1 MSRNGQAA
9 IVIATA
15 RLPGGVAFHRH
26 VHPVAQLA
34 WAHTGVLTVD
44 TAEGT
49 WVLPPSR
56 ALWIPARVPHA
67 LGSSGVATS
76 RSLYLPKARWRA
88 PTVVAVSPLLAQL
101 IVYLAEAEL
110 TQPARR
116 RAEAVL
122 LDLLEPLHATTIAV
136 PMPEDDRAR
145 RVAEELRRG
154 PADARPLAAWGRE
167 AGASARTLAR
177 IWVAETGMTFGR
189 WRAQLRLEAALT
201 LLAKGMPVTNV
212 AHRVGYDSASAF
224 VAAFRRALGVTPASY
239 FGAG

>member
-1 MSRNGQAA
+1 MSQNGQAA
-9 IVIATA
+9 IVIATS

-26 VHPVAQLA
+26 EHPVAQLA
-34 WAHTGVLTVD
+34 WAHTGVLTID
-44 TAEGT
+44 TTEGT

-67 LGSSGVATS
+67 LGSSGIATS
-76 RSLYLPKARWRA
+76 RSLYLPKARWRT

-101 IVYLAEAEL
+101 IVHLAESEL
-110 TQPARR
+110 TQPARG

-136 PMPEDDRAR
+136 PIPTDDRAQ
-145 RVAEELRRG
+145 RVAEALRQD
-154 PADARPLAAWGRE
+154 PADARALAAWGRE

-177 IWVAETGMTFGR
+177 IWVAETGMSFGR

-201 LLAKGMPVTNV
+201 LLAKGMPVTTV
-212 AHRVGYDSASAF
+212 AHRVGYESASAF
-224 VAAFRRALGVTPASY
+224 VAAFRRAVGMTPARY
-239 FGAG
+239 FAQG